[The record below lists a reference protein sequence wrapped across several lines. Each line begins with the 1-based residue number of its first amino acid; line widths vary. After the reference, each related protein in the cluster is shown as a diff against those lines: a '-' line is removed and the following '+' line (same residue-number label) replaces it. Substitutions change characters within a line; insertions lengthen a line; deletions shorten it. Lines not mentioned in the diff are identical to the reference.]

1 VPDAEVLPESARR
14 TGEGASADR
23 VPAIEVRGLVTRLG
37 SQIIHQDLDLTVHA
51 NEILGLVGASGSGK
65 SILLRALL
73 GLLPPERGDIRLFGR
88 QLVGASETARRD
100 MTSMWGVV
108 FQEGAL
114 FSTLTV
120 RENIEVV
127 LRQYVD
133 LPDEL
138 AWQLADLKIAM
149 AKLPPEAANQ
159 YPSELS
165 GGMRRRAALARA
177 MAVDPKLL
185 LLDEPTSG
193 LDSVVASQ
201 LDELILSL
209 RETLGISVLF
219 ITHDLDSMHR
229 VCDRVAVL
237 ADKTIVAIGT
247 PDELAQST
255 HEFVRAYFCNPRAIA
270 AAESARSFHS
280 SKRRS

>member
-1 VPDAEVLPESARR
+1 
-14 TGEGASADR
+14 
-23 VPAIEVRGLVTRLG
+23 
-37 SQIIHQDLDLTVHA
+37 
-51 NEILGLVGASGSGK
+51 
-65 SILLRALL
+65 
-73 GLLPPERGDIRLFGR
+73 
-88 QLVGASETARRD
+88 
-100 MTSMWGVV
+100 MWGVV

-138 AWQLADLKIAM
+138 AWQLADMKIAM

-177 MAVDPKLL
+177 LAVDPKLL

-193 LDSVVASQ
+193 LDSVVAAQ
-201 LDELILSL
+201 LDKLILSL
-209 RETLGISVLF
+209 RETLDISVLF

-280 SKRRS
+280 SKRS

>member
-1 VPDAEVLPESARR
+1 
-14 TGEGASADR
+14 
-23 VPAIEVRGLVTRLG
+23 VPAIEVHGLVTRLG

-73 GLLPPERGDIRLFGR
+73 GLLPPERGDIRVFGR
-88 QLVGASETARRD
+88 QLVGASESARRD

-120 RENIEVV
+120 RENIEAV

-138 AWQLADLKIAM
+138 AWQLADMKIAM

-177 MAVDPKLL
+177 LAVDPKLL

-193 LDSVVASQ
+193 LDSVVAAQ

-209 RETLGISVLF
+209 RETLDISVLF

-280 SKRRS
+280 SKRS